1 LGYPSLTHTGLIL
14 NQLTYCIHPRFIHH
28 FLHLKMMLKLLAISP
43 NIEPGPS
50 SSGFGSLFS
59 CRIWHFGGAQA
70 LFKPQDFLAS
80 HIHSI
85 AVDHQELDAKIL
97 EAVQV
102 PHLAH

>member
-1 LGYPSLTHTGLIL
+1 
-14 NQLTYCIHPRFIHH
+14 
-28 FLHLKMMLKLLAISP
+28 MMLKTAGNIP
-43 NIEPGPS
+43 KHTPAYIEPGPS
-50 SSGFGSLFS
+50 GSGFGSLFS
-59 CRIWHFGGAQA
+59 CRIRHFGGAQA
-70 LFKPQDFLAS
+70 LFKPQDFVAS